1 MTERREFLE
10 RIKRQVPAPGMDEM
24 FARHERKARAERI
37 RAGVVGLA
45 ITAGVV
51 VGLVAAFG
59 GLNHSVSPAAG
70 GSEEGSPA
78 AVAVPNMVAG
88 QGQFY
93 YRELGMYLGPGQG
106 DQVYGPFVIKNWLAT
121 DGSGRLV
128 YNPPAEGADMYGMR
142 VEKGGYGQTHPADV
156 VYGKDESPLSLIHL
170 SGDPDT
176 LLTQLEARGEPG
188 GASPGPQP
196 LGSPAPGSSASISD
210 LKLMR
215 VIFDILTDSGEM
227 LPTPTVQAG
236 LFEVAR
242 NMTGVTEDTNAMDP
256 AGRPAVSLTFQIDQ
270 PPVFFFDPTTHQF
283 LGSGW
288 YTQDGHLLTSLV
300 VRSEGVV
307 DSTDVGSTHVD
318 SLVPM
323 VNEAIAELQP

>member
-37 RAGVVGLA
+37 RAGGVGLVV
-45 ITAGVV
+45 TAAVAVLVV
-51 VGLVAAFG
+51 VGLGGLKHGVSPGAGGLDGDSPVAA
-59 GLNHSVSPAAG
+59 AI
-70 GSEEGSPA
+70 
-78 AVAVPNMVAG
+78 PNMIAG

-93 YRELGMYLGPGQG
+93 YRELGMYIGQG

-156 VYGKDESPLSLIHL
+156 VYGKDESPLSLIDL

-176 LLTQLEARGEPG
+176 LLTQLETRGEPG

-196 LGSPAPGSSASISD
+196 LGSPAPGSNASTSD
-210 LKLMR
+210 LRLMR
-215 VIFDILTDSGEM
+215 VINDILTNSGEM

-242 NMTGVTEDTNAMDP
+242 NMTAVAEDTDATDP
-256 AGRPAVSLTFQIDQ
+256 AGRPAVSLTFQIDGA
-270 PPVFFFDPTTHQF
+270 PVFFFDPTARQF
-283 LGSGW
+283 LGYGW
-288 YTQDGHLLTSLV
+288 YGPDGQLYHGLV

-307 DSTDVGSTHVD
+307 DSTDAGSTNAD
-318 SLVPM
+318 SLIPR
-323 VNEAIAELQP
+323 VNEATAGLQP